1 MFIETETMRT
11 ARLAQALSKM
21 MFDGADV
28 ITFDESGEPLIFE
41 RHDVPKDIEQ
51 LHPVGDINITHELEL
66 IRKYKENNRCSL

>member
-28 ITFDESGEPLIFE
+28 ITFDESGGPLIFE
-41 RHDVPKDIEQ
+41 RHDASKEIGQ
-51 LHPVGDINITHELEL
+51 LRPVGDIDSTHELEL
-66 IRKYKENNRCSL
+66 IKKYEEKNR